1 MLYSART
8 HPYQYLLDE
17 LKYSLLLTSLFWI
30 VLQKARMNWIY
41 RLIGEYFHDVVSYKE
56 AIEKGLILSKYCIL
70 NVDINPWIC
79 FVQNIDKYTDY
90 KVQAFCERISASAAC
105 GGLRGLGV
113 GWWRWLYGRSILYLD
128 NILLKECNICPTDFV
143 RYAVATLIN

>member
-1 MLYSART
+1 MDCLAKGT
-8 HPYQYLLDE
+8 DE
-17 LKYSLLLTSLFWI
+17 LNIETF
-30 VLQKARMNWIY
+30 
-41 RLIGEYFHDVVSYKE
+41 IGEYFHDVVSYKE

-79 FVQNIDKYTDY
+79 FVQNIDKNTDY

-113 GWWRWLYGRSILYLD
+113 G
-128 NILLKECNICPTDFV
+128 
-143 RYAVATLIN
+143 

>member
-1 MLYSART
+1 MDCLAKGT
-8 HPYQYLLDE
+8 DALNIE
-17 LKYSLLLTSLFWI
+17 TF
-30 VLQKARMNWIY
+30 
-41 RLIGEYFHDVVSYKE
+41 IGEYFHDVVSCNE

-70 NVDINPWIC
+70 NVDINPWTC

-113 GWWRWLYGRSILYLD
+113 G
-128 NILLKECNICPTDFV
+128 
-143 RYAVATLIN
+143 